1 MIRILA
7 IVFIGLLIYMAVGED
22 LVRISRRRTKEYRSK
37 YTQYITKDVV
47 IPTAAFLILGLFM
60 RDLVLTTFLWALA
73 AGVAIM
79 RIRQVMATRR
89 TITPRQ
95 VTQLVI
101 AFRGA
106 YQLEP
111 AAFKSL
117 EQAATKVNE
126 PLQGLITMMV
136 NVFYTTSEPAR
147 AYAEFRKRTDNP
159 LLNQFVYILEM
170 SESASDE
177 SVIEALDAFVQRL
190 RRQDELHREVET
202 GLASITSQTG
212 FMQILALAVAMIM
225 ALVPGFRQ
233 VYTGS
238 IIGRL
243 GYMALIGVIVGA
255 SYMIERKVL
264 ALKEQVL

>member
-1 MIRILA
+1 MIQILA
-7 IVFIGLLIYMAVGED
+7 IVLIGLLIYMAVGED
-22 LVRISRRRTKEYRSK
+22 LIRIFRRRTKGYKNK
-37 YTQYITKDVV
+37 YAQYITKDVV
-47 IPTAAFLILGLFM
+47 VPTAALLVLGLFM
-60 RDLVLTTFLWALA
+60 RDLVLTTFLWGLA
-73 AGVAIM
+73 TGVAIL
-79 RIRQVMATRR
+79 RVRQVMAMRR

-117 EQAATKVNE
+117 EQAATKVSE

-170 SESASDE
+170 SESASDA

-190 RRQDELHREVET
+190 RRQEELHREVET

-212 FMQILALAVAMIM
+212 FMQVLAMAIAIAT
-225 ALVPGFRQ
+225 ALVPGFRR
-233 VYTGS
+233 VYTAS
-238 IIGRL
+238 LSGRFV
-243 GYMALIGVIVGA
+243 YMALIAVIIGA
-255 SYMIERKVL
+255 SYVIERKVL

>member
-1 MIRILA
+1 VIRILT
-7 IVFIGLLIYMAVGED
+7 IVFIGLLIYMAVGD
-22 LVRISRRRTKEYRSK
+22 DVIRMSRRRTKEYRSK
-37 YTQYITKDVV
+37 YTQYITRDVV
-47 IPTAAFLILGLFM
+47 IPTTALVILGLFM
-60 RDLVLTTFLWALA
+60 RDLALTSFLWALA
-73 AGVAIM
+73 AGVATQ
-79 RIRQVMATRR
+79 RVRQEMAKRR

-95 VTQLVI
+95 VTQMVI

-117 EQAATKVNE
+117 EQAATKVGE
-126 PLQGLITMMV
+126 PLQGLLSMTV

-147 AYAEFRKRTDNP
+147 AYAEFRKRTQNA

-170 SESASDE
+170 SESASDD

-190 RRQDELHREVET
+190 RRQEELHREVET

-212 FMQILALAVAMIM
+212 FMQGLALIIAMVI
-225 ALVPGFRQ
+225 ALVPGFRR
-233 VYTGS
+233 VYIDS
-238 IIGRL
+238 LFGRI
-243 GYMALIGVIVGA
+243 GYMTLIAIIIGA
-255 SYMIERKVL
+255 SYLIERKVL

>member
-1 MIRILA
+1 VIRILA
-7 IVFIGLLIYMAVGED
+7 IVLVGLLLYMAVGED
-22 LVRISRRRTKEYRSK
+22 IIRISRRRTKGYREK
-37 YTQYITKDVV
+37 YTQYVTKDVV
-47 IPTAAFLILGLFM
+47 IPTAALLALGLFM
-60 RDLVLTTFLWALA
+60 RDLVLTSFLWALA
-73 AGVAIM
+73 VGVAIL

-95 VTQLVI
+95 VTQMVI

-117 EQAATKVNE
+117 EQAATKVSE

-170 SESASDE
+170 SESASDDA
-177 SVIEALDAFVQRL
+177 VIEALDAFVQRL
-190 RRQDELHREVET
+190 RRQEELHREVET
-202 GLASITSQTG
+202 GMASITSQTG
-212 FMQILALAVAMIM
+212 FMQVLALAIAMVVAV
-225 ALVPGFRQ
+225 VPGFRR
-233 VYTGS
+233 VYTEGLF
-238 IIGRL
+238 GRL
-243 GYMALIGVIVGA
+243 AYMTLIAVIIGA
-255 SYMIERKVL
+255 SYLIERKVL